1 MKVFLRCLLCTLT
14 VFAAAARAEVT
25 AHAPWVRG
33 TVAGQS
39 VTGAFMELTSS
50 TDTTLVGVESPVAKS
65 VELHTMEMS
74 ADGMMKMRPLE
85 RLLLPAGKTVTFAP
99 GGYHVM
105 CMGPTAAVKPGE
117 NVTMTFEFS
126 DKSQVPV
133 VFAVKNACPSATT
146 RFITPGNTWRWW
158 WRRQSSRRAMQPRS
172 CG

>member
-1 MKVFLRCLLCTLT
+1 MKTFLRCLLCTLT

-99 GGYHVM
+99 GGYHIMLTDLHQPLKAGAKVPITLIFEDAQKKKQTLQVQSEVRAL
-105 CMGPTAAVKPGE
+105 GAAK
-117 NVTMTFEFS
+117 
-126 DKSQVPV
+126 
-133 VFAVKNACPSATT
+133 
-146 RFITPGNTWRWW
+146 
-158 WRRQSSRRAMQPRS
+158 
-172 CG
+172 